1 MTDVNTKNC
10 VLSLRECGEEKNV
23 VKGCESMSGWYW
35 FATEINEKTATC
47 FGYVQGTYPEWGYF
61 SVAEL
66 DSIPMVWEIKD
77 CDLPHSGRR
86 EY

>member
-1 MTDVNTKNC
+1 MTELITKNGELYLRAYGDEKK
-10 VLSLRECGEEKNV
+10 VL
-23 VKGCESMSGWYW
+23 KGWESMSGWYW

>member
-1 MTDVNTKNC
+1 MTELITKNGELYLRAYGDENK
-10 VLSLRECGEEKNV
+10 VL
-23 VKGCESMSGWYW
+23 KGWESMSGWYW
-35 FATEINEKTATC
+35 CATEINDDGTC

-77 CDLPHSGRR
+77 CDLPYSGRR
-86 EY
+86 DY